1 MKKNI
6 RSKISSFLTSEDG
19 RVSTKA
25 PLALG
30 VVTGSV
36 LLAQAMVPSPAQAE
50 PVFDIRIE
58 CQADAD
64 CANDEICLFSFG
76 IFDPGPTIVHHQ
88 ICVPDDC

>member
-25 PLALG
+25 PLTLG
-30 VVTGSV
+30 IATGSV
-36 LLAQAMVPSPAQAE
+36 LLAQAMIPSPAQAD
-50 PVFDIRIE
+50 PVFDIKIE
-58 CQADAD
+58 CFDDDD
-64 CANDEICLFSFG
+64 CAAGEICVFFG
-76 IFDPGPTIVHHQ
+76 GEFEPGPTIVHYQ